1 MKNSVKCVRNVHGK
15 KLDDPDSIANCL
27 NQHFGSIGKE
37 MAKKFDEEDTLLP
50 SPIDP
55 VEYITK
61 DVQHSVFLADTDSAE
76 MDKILYNLNL
86 KKSCDLFGISNKV
99 IKTSSVV
106 ISPFLVKLYNACMR
120 YGVFPTIFKTAQV
133 IPLFKG
139 GNRENVDCYR
149 PISLLPILG
158 KLFEKIISTRVV
170 SFCDKFN
177 LISPEQFG
185 FRAKYSTEYAVLD
198 IYEKLLHNLDTE
210 LSSCAI
216 FLDLAKAFDS
226 VSHDILLRKLQK
238 YGFMSLPC

>member
-1 MKNSVKCVRNVHGK
+1 MKRITFFHPQ
-15 KLDDPDSIANCL
+15 LTRLSISL
-27 NQHFGSIGKE
+27 
-37 MAKKFDEEDTLLP
+37 KKF
-50 SPIDP
+50 S
-55 VEYITK
+55 
-61 DVQHSVFLADTDSAE
+61 
-76 MDKILYNLNL
+76 ILFSCLIQILQNWINYYPNLNL

-99 IKTSSVV
+99 IKSSSVV
-106 ISPFLVKLYNACMR
+106 IIPFLIKLYNACMKC
-120 YGVFPTIFKTAQV
+120 GVFPNIFKTAQV

-139 GNRENVDCYR
+139 GNREDVNCYR

-158 KLFEKIISTRVV
+158 KIFEKIISTRVV

-185 FRAKYSTEYAVLD
+185 FRAKYSTEFAVLD

-226 VSHDILLRKLQK
+226 VSHNILLRKLQK
-238 YGFMSLPC
+238 YGFRGKVMSSNSFSLTYNQDLSLSKLIILLLP